1 MASERPDA
9 SAQLSQAAR
18 WFAGVGLILM
28 TAIIAWQVF
37 ARYVL
42 NASPA
47 WGEPAALLLMIWY
60 VMLAAAAGVREQ
72 FHIRIAVFVDTMPE
86 RGRRPALVLAHAIV
100 AAFGVALVFW
110 GTELT
115 LATWEHVIP
124 TLALPR
130 GVAYLPMPLAGLLI
144 TAFSIEH
151 ILAVLR
157 NAEVRR
163 TWN

>member
-1 MASERPDA
+1 MASEPLGL
-9 SAQLSQAAR
+9 SARMSRGAR
-18 WFAGVGLILM
+18 WFASAGLVVM

-47 WGEPAALLLMIWY
+47 WGEQAALLIMIWY

-72 FHIRIAVFVDTMPE
+72 FHIRIAVFVEALPVRM
-86 RGRRPALVLAHAIV
+86 RRPAVVLAHTIV
-100 AAFGVALVFW
+100 AAFGVALVYW
-110 GTELT
+110 GIELT

-130 GVAYLPMPLAGLLI
+130 GVAYLPMPLAGFLI
-144 TAFSIEH
+144 AGFSIEH
-151 ILAVLR
+151 IIAVLR
-157 NAEVRR
+157 GEEVPE

>member
-1 MASERPDA
+1 MASEWHGL
-9 SAQLSQAAR
+9 SAGLSKGAR
-18 WFAGVGLILM
+18 WFASTGLIVM

-47 WGEPAALLLMIWY
+47 WGEQAALLLMIWY

-72 FHIRIAVFVDTMPE
+72 FHIRIAVFVAALPVAMQ
-86 RGRRPALVLAHAIV
+86 RPAIVLAHAIV
-100 AAFGVALVFW
+100 AAFGVALVYW
-110 GTELT
+110 GIELT

-144 TAFSIEH
+144 AGFSIEH
-151 ILAVLR
+151 IVAVLR
-157 NAEVRR
+157 NIEVRE